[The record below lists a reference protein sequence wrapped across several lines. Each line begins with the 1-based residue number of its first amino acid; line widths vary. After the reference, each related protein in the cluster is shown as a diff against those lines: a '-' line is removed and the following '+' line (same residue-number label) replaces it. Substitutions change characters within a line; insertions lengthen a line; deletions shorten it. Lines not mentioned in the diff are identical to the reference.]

1 MAMRPFSRLLSTLV
15 LLGIMACDSVARLTK
30 YLTIY
35 HTINL
40 TLS

>member
-1 MAMRPFSRLLSTLV
+1 MAMRPFSRLLSV
-15 LLGIMACDSVARLTK
+15 LLGIMARDPVARLTK